1 MITITLQKESPT
13 VYKLHFEDKTSTNEG
28 YNIELYKIIS
38 KTEVMYIKTYKII
51 PSYAQ
56 CDFTVLY
63 DTTVYNPRQHEIRIS
78 GNMMS
83 VDGRAVRK
91 VKISKLINDYER
103 SRIRVREA
111 PPSFYEYISVFDKD

>member
-28 YNIELYKIIS
+28 SNIELYKILS
-38 KTEVMYIKTYKII
+38 KTDALYIKTYKII

-56 CDFTVLY
+56 CDFTVSY

-83 VDGRAVRK
+83 IDGRAVRK
-91 VKISKLINDYER
+91 VKVSKLINDYER
-103 SRIRVREA
+103 SQIQAREV
-111 PPSFYEYISVFDKD
+111 PPSFHEYTSVFDKD